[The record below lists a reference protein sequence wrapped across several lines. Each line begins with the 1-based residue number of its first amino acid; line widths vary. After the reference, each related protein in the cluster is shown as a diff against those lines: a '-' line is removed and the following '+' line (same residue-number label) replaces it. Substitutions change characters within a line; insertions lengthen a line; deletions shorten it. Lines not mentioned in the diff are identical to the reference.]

1 MSLWKGWWQNMDE
14 LMELK
19 DALKQMEVDNQI
31 PDGFLY
37 RIIVLAG
44 TDLQPFS
51 TSLYGLTASHGMELN
66 HATANKGDNTYD
78 IFDLVGFVDFDSME
92 RMMNETDTI
101 IGQIIKQ
108 SKEEGFINSV
118 SLAVHFVNKPV
129 IEEE

>member
-1 MSLWKGWWQNMDE
+1 MSLWKGWWQNMGE
-14 LMELK
+14 PMELK
-19 DALKQMEVDNQI
+19 DALKQMKADNQI

-66 HATANKGDNTYD
+66 HATTSKDDNNYD

-118 SLAVHFVNKPV
+118 SLAVHFVNK
-129 IEEE
+129 E

>member
-1 MSLWKGWWQNMDE
+1 MSLWRGWWQNMDE
-14 LMELK
+14 PMELK
-19 DALKQMEVDNQI
+19 DALKQMKADNQI

-37 RIIVLAG
+37 RIIVAAG

-66 HATANKGDNTYD
+66 HATANKDDTTYD

-92 RMMNETDTI
+92 RMMKETDAI

>member
-1 MSLWKGWWQNMDE
+1 MDE

-92 RMMNETDTI
+92 RMMKETDAI

>member
-1 MSLWKGWWQNMDE
+1 MSLWKGWWQNMGE
-14 LMELK
+14 PMELK
-19 DALKQMEVDNQI
+19 DALKQMKADNQI

-66 HATANKGDNTYD
+66 HATTSKDDNNYD

-108 SKEEGFINSV
+108 SREEGFIKSV

>member
-1 MSLWKGWWQNMDE
+1 MSLWRGWWQNMGE
-14 LMELK
+14 PMELK
-19 DALKQMEVDNQI
+19 DALKQMKADNQI

-66 HATANKGDNTYD
+66 HATANKDEDTYD

-118 SLAVHFVNKPV
+118 SLAVHFVNK
-129 IEEE
+129 E

>member
-92 RMMNETDTI
+92 RMMKETDAI

>member
-1 MSLWKGWWQNMDE
+1 MSLWRGWWQNMGE
-14 LMELK
+14 PMELK
-19 DALKQMEVDNQI
+19 DALKQMKADNQI

-66 HATANKGDNTYD
+66 HATANKDEDTYD

-92 RMMNETDTI
+92 RMMKETDAI

-118 SLAVHFVNKPV
+118 SLAVHFVNK
-129 IEEE
+129 E